1 MQLIKGGFSYRIRK
15 ELGYQGEVW
24 QRGYSEVRIRDR
36 RDFLKHRDYI
46 DQNPIR
52 AGLANTADE
61 YPYGS
66 AFFKK
71 QKHRG

>member
-36 RDFLKHRDYI
+36 RGFLKHRDYI